1 MLIELFSHL
10 KKSTKTEYFRPNF
23 YIHLYTHMKSVVETF
38 RHFHPE
44 AMCAMESATQW
55 QHALEIL
62 RLAIEEAQRAA

>member
-1 MLIELFSHL
+1 
-10 KKSTKTEYFRPNF
+10 
-23 YIHLYTHMKSVVETF
+23 MKSLVETF